1 MSLHPI
7 HLPSL
12 DLVVELRRAPA
23 ARRLTL
29 RVRSAS
35 RDAVLTVPAQTSVA
49 QARAFAERHVDWLR
63 DRLARLPKPVPF
75 VDGALIPLR
84 GVPQQIVS
92 VPAGRGVARLDRSG
106 APRILV
112 SGPPE
117 HLSRR
122 VTDLLKREARRDL
135 ESAVAR
141 HADTLGVT
149 AGKLRLGDP
158 TSRWGSCSPRGGLA
172 FSWRLVL
179 APPHVLDYLAA
190 HEVAHCREMNHGK
203 RYWALVARLRPDYE
217 MSEAWLR
224 AHGAGLHRYG
234 AEPASRPT
242 Q

>member
-1 MSLHPI
+1 M
-7 HLPSL
+7 
-12 DLVVELRRAPA
+12 
-23 ARRLTL
+23 
-29 RVRSAS
+29 
-35 RDAVLTVPAQTSVA
+35 
-49 QARAFAERHVDWLR
+49 
-63 DRLARLPKPVPF
+63 
-75 VDGALIPLR
+75 DGASIPLR
-84 GVPQQIVS
+84 GLPHQIVS
-92 VPAGRGVARLDRSG
+92 VPAGRGVARLDRTG

-135 ESAVAR
+135 ESSVGR

-179 APPHVLDYLAA
+179 APAHVLDYLAA

-234 AEPASRPT
+234 ADAAPRPAR
-242 Q
+242 